1 MLPSRS
7 KRPTKR
13 PTVNTVRTP
22 DYPSIPQEVE
32 PAHLEP
38 VRYDPHSNHPLR
50 SVITFD
56 EIIQSRPTESK
67 RKIRPPT
74 PSDRLAMLQE
84 LEATPPEP
92 LRYKSRS
99 PLRNRMTENAN
110 PPEEQKFTAID
121 MEAQALGVMTTTL
134 ESQPSNL
141 EASKRSI
148 NQNQELHYLQKQ
160 LGFFRQEVALYKA
173 YYGAF
178 MEMRANIEEFYK
190 THRIRSERLSE
201 ADDALRHYWAE
212 HHGDRNEEEVVF
224 RVRI

>member
-1 MLPSRS
+1 MLSSRS

-13 PTVNTVRTP
+13 PMVNNVRP
-22 DYPSIPQEVE
+22 ADYPSIPQEVE

-38 VRYDPHSNHPLR
+38 VRYDPQSNHPLR
-50 SVITFD
+50 SVVTFD
-56 EIIQSRPTESK
+56 EKIRSRPPESK

-74 PSDRLAMLQE
+74 PSDHLAMLQE
-84 LEATPPEP
+84 LEATPPKP
-92 LRYKSRS
+92 LRYKSGS
-99 PLRNRMTENAN
+99 PLRNRMTENGN

-121 MEAQALGVMTTTL
+121 WEAQALGVMTTTL

-148 NQNQELHYLQKQ
+148 SQDQELHYLQKQ

-190 THRIRSERLSE
+190 AHRIRSERLSE
-201 ADDALRHYWAE
+201 ADDALRQYWAE
-212 HHGDRNEEEVVF
+212 HHGDGNEEEIVF
-224 RVRI
+224 